1 MSKYTNPLFRNR
13 DKSQLVSE
21 SASSSQALDVLDPNI
36 CPKCNTP
43 TISVSVADGY
53 PAKYCDG
60 CRVTMPTQE

>member
-13 DKSQLVSE
+13 NQDKLVSE
-21 SASSSQALDVLDPNI
+21 SAASSQALDVLDPNT
-36 CPKCNTP
+36 CPKCNAP
-43 TISVSVADGY
+43 TVSVNAADGY